1 MIPKELLNQK
11 INSLNFTQKLFERTN
26 LGFFAKDIE
35 GKIISLNTFML
46 SIYGV
51 DKKSAVLGKTDYD
64 FLPAH
69 LAKSITIDDQLVIKE
84 GKTIID
90 KIEMV
95 PFIDFKTYWLKTSKY
110 PIIDVE
116 NNVIGLIGITSKLN
130 ENGEYTFKNKK
141 LIKVLKYM
149 EDHID
154 KKISLDDLCEIALMS
169 KTSLLRHFKDDFKIS
184 PIAYLKKVRLHLA
197 CKMLRNSDK
206 DLASIAFSCGYH
218 DPSHFNKDF
227 KSMLNETPKRYKLRH
242 ENLKPSDF
250 ILNGKTTI

>member
-1 MIPKELLNQK
+1 MIYEELLNQK
-11 INSLNFTQKLFERTN
+11 INSINFTQKLFERTN
-26 LGFFAKDIE
+26 LGFFAKNIE

-51 DKKSAVLGKTDYD
+51 DKKSTVLGKCDYD

-69 LAKSITIDDQLVIKE
+69 FAKSIIKDDQFVLKE
-84 GKTIID
+84 GKSIID

-95 PFIDFKTYWLKTSKY
+95 PFVDFKTYWLKTSKY
-110 PIIDVE
+110 PIFDNK
-116 NNVIGLIGITSKLN
+116 NNVIGLIGVTSKLN
-130 ENGEYTFKNKK
+130 ENGAYNFKNKK

-149 EDHID
+149 ETHID

-169 KTSLLRHFKDDFKIS
+169 KTSLLRNFKEDFKIS

-206 DLASIAFSCGYH
+206 DLSSIAYSCGYH
-218 DPSHFNKDF
+218 DQSHFNKDF
-227 KSMLNETPKRYKLRH
+227 KAMLNETPKKYKIRY
-242 ENLKPSDF
+242 ENLNS
-250 ILNGKTTI
+250 